1 MEDIRI
7 YGNKPYEIAVI
18 HGGPGAPGSLKKLAE
33 ELSKTY
39 SILEPF
45 QTADSIEGQI
55 KELKHQIEQF
65 TELPIVLIGHSWGAW
80 LSYIFASRYP
90 KSVKKIIL
98 IGSGSF
104 EKEYVEMMN
113 IKRKNVLT
121 KEENEQVAKLFEII
135 NDPESENRKEALSE
149 FGSLMEKADSYAPI
163 SLESESISLESESLD
178 FYPNVFE
185 KCMKELNIIRNSKE
199 LLELGKRIECP
210 VVAIHG
216 AEDSHHYEG
225 VREPLQKVLKDFKF
239 NLLEQCGHNP
249 WNEKYARDEF
259 YKILNRELEKQ

>member
-7 YGNKPYEIAVI
+7 YGNEPYEIAVI
-18 HGGPGAPGSLKKLAE
+18 HGGPGAPGSLKTLAE

-45 QTADSIEGQI
+45 QTTDSIEGQI
-55 KELKHQIEQF
+55 KELKHQIEQH
-65 TELPIVLIGHSWGAW
+65 TKLPIVLIGHSWGAW

-90 KSVKKIIL
+90 EMVKKIIL

-104 EKEYVEMMN
+104 EKEYVELMN
-113 IKRKNVLT
+113 KKRKNVLT
-121 KEENEQVAKLFEII
+121 KEENEQVAKLFKII
-135 NDPESENRKEALSE
+135 NDPKSENKKEALSE
-149 FGSLMEKADSYAPI
+149 FGSLMSKADSYEP
-163 SLESESISLESESLD
+163 ISLESESLD

-199 LLELGKRIECP
+199 LLELGKNIECP

-239 NLLEQCGHNP
+239 HLLEKCGHNP
-249 WNEKYARDEF
+249 WNEKHAKDEF
-259 YKILNRELEKQ
+259 YEILNRELGNQ